1 VIGAVRSFSTSFLET
16 FARRPDRVRLGLELV
31 LAAVLAVQLARLIM
45 IVAEPRIET
54 PEAPPTAVAG
64 PALDYSVFQRFDAF
78 FRTGAPSSLAEA
90 SAAGASQMRLYGL
103 RSNGAGGGS
112 AIIGLADGRQVS
124 VFVGEEVEPG
134 LVLREVGPDYVTLGR
149 GASVSRL
156 VFGDIPFGV
165 PSPPPPPLEPQT
177 ITPESV
183 APTPSPAAASGAPVD
198 PAQLVAQASLRP
210 RFQGMKISGFTV
222 ASSSGGPALKAAGL
236 RPGDVILAINGQ
248 TLDSLEK
255 IATLRAQLA
264 SATSAEIRFERGG
277 AVETTTI
284 RTGR

>member
-1 VIGAVRSFSTSFLET
+1 MIGAVRSFSTIIRET
-16 FARRPDRVRLGLELV
+16 LARRPDRVRLGVELI

-54 PEAPPTAVAG
+54 PMAASAAVTG
-64 PALDYSVFQRFDAF
+64 PAVDYSVFQRFDAF
-78 FRTGAPSSLAEA
+78 FRTGAQSSLAVA

-103 RSNGAGGGS
+103 KSNGAGGGS
-112 AIIGLADGRQVS
+112 AIIGLPDGRQVS
-124 VFVGEEVEPG
+124 VFLGEEVEPG
-134 LVLREVGPDYVTLGR
+134 LVLREVGPDSVTLGR

-156 VFGDIPFGV
+156 VFGDIPFGA
-165 PSPPPPPLEPQT
+165 PTPPPPPLEPQT
-177 ITPESV
+177 ITPQPP
-183 APTPSPAAASGAPVD
+183 APTPSPAAASGVPVD

-210 RFQGMKISGFTV
+210 RFQGMKLSGFTV

-236 RPGDVILAINGQ
+236 RTGDVILAINGQ
-248 TLDSLEK
+248 SLDSLEK
-255 IATLRAQLA
+255 VATLRAQLA